1 MISAAGST
9 VSALQAQDKVLGT
22 ALDILG
28 YPAVRP
34 ARIPLGFAQK

>member
-9 VSALQAQDKVLGT
+9 VSALRPQDKVLDT

-28 YPAVRP
+28 YPAIRP